1 MVLAQYSCNCG
12 SSRDNSSKGIR
23 WFHKNISNICRNSWL
38 CNCIHSFSKSFTS
51 ISEGQKIVDLS
62 LIAEENKYTVQNVRE
77 QLGATKVAT
86 VLCLP
91 SGSSRQLLTSQIN
104 RYKDFQPII
113 AFTKVDECQLYAREM
128 CVLAS
133 KNVKVG
139 FMTGSKTILSSLALS
154 EPTVLATHLDTYI
167 TDELNDE

>member
-1 MVLAQYSCNCG
+1 M
-12 SSRDNSSKGIR
+12 
-23 WFHKNISNICRNSWL
+23 
-38 CNCIHSFSKSFTS
+38 
-51 ISEGQKIVDLS
+51 
-62 LIAEENKYTVQNVRE
+62 VQNIRE
-77 QLGATKVAT
+77 QLGATKVTT

-104 RYKDFQPII
+104 KYKDFQPII
-113 AFTKVDECQLYAREM
+113 VFTKVDECQLYAREL

-154 EPTVLATHLDTYI
+154 ESNVLATHLDTYI